1 MQIYLEETSL
11 PLQICSLCFGRCEN
25 WDAFRTRCQA
35 NNTQL
40 RLQYAELTW
49 ESETDG
55 GGDPEECSPVPKK
68 EGDDDTDSDSQEE
81 EYKIMLE
88 PADEESMDE
97 EEGDG
102 EGEEESYQAADCL
115 EDEVCPL
122 EVSSGSR
129 SSSNNNNSDANQVIL
144 RASHVICVPN
154 YFLSLCRCSS
164 AKSVASTCG
173 GCWPSASTRSN
184 TRGI

>member
-97 EEGDG
+97 EDGDG

-144 RASHVICVPN
+144 RVPAQPCH
-154 YFLSLCRCSS
+154 LC
-164 AKSVASTCG
+164 T
-173 GCWPSASTRSN
+173 
-184 TRGI
+184 